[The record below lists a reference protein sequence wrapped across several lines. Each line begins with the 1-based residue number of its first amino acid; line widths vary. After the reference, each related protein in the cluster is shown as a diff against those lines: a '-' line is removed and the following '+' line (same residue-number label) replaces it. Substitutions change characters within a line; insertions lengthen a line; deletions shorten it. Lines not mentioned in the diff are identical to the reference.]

1 MSWPSVLQ
9 TILIGTDRHK
19 LPEATAAGL
28 GLKVSDDPVITALEA
43 LASAA
48 LLRKAGT
55 EPGVTTIESRLTQ
68 AAGDESERPILK
80 ESAVKHLKRM
90 LSGSYSEGLPE
101 FLSLMEQHGYR
112 LPPELLP
119 DLMDQCLQE
128 PLLAAQLAPML
139 GKRGHWLAQHNERWR
154 PMAFDVTTLDWF
166 TASFEERLQL
176 LAATRSRN
184 PMLAI
189 AWLEKTWKEEKN
201 EHKVQFVRLLNIR
214 LSEMDLDLL
223 ELAFLDKNREVRLA
237 ALELLV
243 LLPNSPALD
252 ALRAFFRSKFSEALV
267 SDKREKYLQTT
278 LPDLSDAE
286 LKPWFDLLS
295 KSEKSDW
302 RNGLLQFFVRF
313 VPPADLLT
321 MTGSTPAAI
330 VAALDGGNQTL
341 LTEALLDNLLRHGA
355 EHWIDAVWQ
364 HYGNHFRSPIWQKP
378 AMQAMMVQHAESLVQ
393 YLATHNKPLDYDNQ
407 FVLRALENYRKP
419 WSKSLFNNL
428 LQQYRRAVSGN
439 MPGWHY
445 SMVLQIAAWHCHLP
459 DGLAFYDAAAMGPGE
474 YQAKEWVAFQQ
485 VLYFRQTMRGAV

>member
-9 TILIGTDRHK
+9 TILIGTDRRK

-28 GLKVSDDPVITALEA
+28 VLKASDDPVITALEA
-43 LASAA
+43 LAAAA

-55 EPGVTTIESRLTQ
+55 EPASIAGEGRYQ
-68 AAGDESERPILK
+68 QPAADESERPILK
-80 ESAVKHLKRM
+80 ESAVKDLKRM

-128 PLLAAQLAPML
+128 PSMAAQLAPML
-139 GKRGHWLAQHNERWR
+139 GKRGLWLAQQNERWR
-154 PMAFDVTTLDWF
+154 QMAFDAATLDWF

-184 PMLAI
+184 PMLTI
-189 AWLEKTWKEEKN
+189 AWLEKTWKEEKA
-201 EHKVQFVRLLNIR
+201 EHKVQFVRLLKIR

-223 ELAFLDKNREVRLA
+223 EHAFQDKNRELRLA
-237 ALELLV
+237 ALEWLT
-243 LLPNSPALD
+243 LLPDSTALN
-252 ALRAFFRSKFSEALV
+252 ALRAFFRVKFSVALV

-302 RNGLLQFFVRF
+302 RNGLLQLFLRF
-313 VPPADLLT
+313 VPPSDLLA
-321 MTGSTPAAI
+321 MTGNTPAEI
-330 VAALDGGNQTL
+330 VPALDGGNQTL
-341 LTEALLDNLLRHGA
+341 LTEALLDNLQRHGS
-355 EHWIDAVWQ
+355 EQWIDAIWQ
-364 HYGNHFRSPIWQKP
+364 HYGNLFRSPIWQKP
-378 AMQAMMVQHAESLVQ
+378 AMQAWMQQHAESLMQ
-393 YLATHNKPLDYDNQ
+393 YLATSNKPLDYDNQ
-407 FVLRALENYRKP
+407 FILRALENYRKP

-428 LQQYRRAVSGN
+428 LQQYRRAVNGN

-445 SMVLQIAAWHCHLP
+445 ALVLQIAAWHCHLP
-459 DGLAFYDAAAMGPGE
+459 DGLAFFDAAAMGPGE

-485 VLYFRQTMRGAV
+485 VLYFRKQMREKM